1 MLVPIYRKATVL
13 RRQSGSFPCRLTEIP
28 VPVWPCLLPSCPTSD
43 DPQSL
48 NAAGMQQRAVLLHF
62 NFSPCIVLSCLVL
75 FTSAPPSPSPSSA
88 SSSSHALSTLSTL
101 WLGTRAAVQ
110 CASFS
115 PRALPCQLASL
126 PVLPAC
132 PPCLRPALCCTVH
145 RHIWVLC
152 AYSTYCAVSSCRL
165 QEPYC
170 WNHTTRV
177 LYLLDDCPAGR
188 CVICVIRFDPLH
200 CCLSMTQTDVC
211 NKPIRQQYSSACSPP
226 AYLHT

>member
-1 MLVPIYRKATVL
+1 MGHVAFPQAPFVLGTETTSSGYSGAVRTLSWTLTHAPAHIAIRMLTIRASCPSRACT
-13 RRQSGSFPCRLTEIP
+13 SFPCRLTEIP

-88 SSSSHALSTLSTL
+88 SSSSHALSTISTL

-115 PRALPCQLASL
+115 PRALPCQLAIL

-132 PPCLRPALCCTVH
+132 PPCLRLALCCTLH

-152 AYSTYCAVSSCRL
+152 VYSTYCAVSSCRL

-177 LYLLDDCPAGR
+177 LYLL
-188 CVICVIRFDPLH
+188 
-200 CCLSMTQTDVC
+200 T
-211 NKPIRQQYSSACSPP
+211 
-226 AYLHT
+226 